1 MRDGII
7 VGVEYALRI
16 GIDEGIHR
24 SRIEAF
30 GAIRRAA
37 AEARECDAAQRA
49 FWDVGDGQNAFVWS
63 CRASSVR
70 RAIRAAIGT
79 EKSHDISSTRT
90 EYRA

>member
-16 GIDEGIHR
+16 GIDEGIRR

-37 AEARECDAAQRA
+37 EIMRWHEAEA
-49 FWDVGDGQNAFVWS
+49 
-63 CRASSVR
+63 ASWKARGIIDTSENYEWCADQIR
-70 RAIRAAIGT
+70 LAIRAAIGS
-79 EKSHDISSTRT
+79 EK
-90 EYRA
+90 A